1 MSLIMKESPICEQLV
16 MSKVL
21 FHVTCLKDI
30 NGIYVFHQIAS
41 QYSNYVIIFYTSCQ
55 VLLM

>member
-1 MSLIMKESPICEQLV
+1 MFLIMKESPICEQLV
-16 MSKVL
+16 MNKVL

-30 NGIYVFHQIAS
+30 NGIYVFHQIVF

-55 VLLM
+55 VLRM